1 MPDDEPR
8 MTAITRRIVESS
20 AAIALE
26 RLDDITFQHTVLCQ
40 TSMPY
45 QRTDVRRLQRR
56 NGNVLLLMEAG
67 FALDPAT
74 EEYVEQPLPHGPKA
88 RLILTHLNRE
98 AMRRQDPVV
107 ELDDSLTG
115 YVRNLLARTPN
126 GAKSPLSRTR

>member
-56 NGNVLLLMEAG
+56 NTPAHASRWKERAG
-67 FALDPAT
+67 SDCAAARHRYRPA
-74 EEYVEQPLPHGPKA
+74 
-88 RLILTHLNRE
+88 
-98 AMRRQDPVV
+98 
-107 ELDDSLTG
+107 
-115 YVRNLLARTPN
+115 
-126 GAKSPLSRTR
+126 